1 MSGVFGASRK
11 RRRWCRCRVIK
22 SHSPCSFTLDNLYD
36 ELRLSWPSLGCSH
49 TLLMMLSGPFLSW
62 TSLTSSLSSN
72 HSETWIRLA
81 PTSLA
86 LQLPSLL
93 HQHLPD
99 RVPRRPTSPS
109 PPHPLPPP
117 LTLPPLLQVALFASF
132 TPLLVMLRP
141 NASSNSKSFVVSTL
155 LLIPQLPLP
164 PHRLSHLQ
172 TPHSPPQ
179 LHQQVPFLLP
189 HSSMTLTPPGM
200 QTLAP
205 QLI

>member
-1 MSGVFGASRK
+1 MSRSGSLSRFHPPPSL
-11 RRRWCRCRVIK
+11 WTT
-22 SHSPCSFTLDNLYD
+22 SMMSWLL
-36 ELRLSWPSLGCSH
+36 WPSLGRSH
-49 TLLMMLSGPFLSW
+49 THLMMLSGPFQSW

-72 HSETWIRLA
+72 RSETWIRLA

-117 LTLPPLLQVALFASF
+117 LTLPAVPQVALFASF
-132 TPLLVMLRP
+132 APLLVMLRP
-141 NASSNSKSFVVSTL
+141 NASSSSVSFVVLTPL
-155 LLIPQLPLP
+155 HHLQLPLP

-179 LHQQVPFLLP
+179 LHQQVPFLPP

>member
-1 MSGVFGASRK
+1 
-11 RRRWCRCRVIK
+11 
-22 SHSPCSFTLDNLYD
+22 
-36 ELRLSWPSLGCSH
+36 
-49 TLLMMLSGPFLSW
+49 MLSGPFQSW
-62 TSLTSSLSSN
+62 TNLTSNLSSN
-72 HSETWIRLA
+72 CSETWIRLA

-86 LQLPSLL
+86 LHLPLLL

-99 RVPRRPTSPS
+99 RIPRRPTSPS

-117 LTLPPLLQVALFASF
+117 LTLPAVPQVALFASF
-132 TPLLVMLRP
+132 VQLLVMLRP
-141 NASSNSKSFVVSTL
+141 NASSSSISCIVSTPL
-155 LLIPQLPLP
+155 HHPQLPLL

-179 LHQQVPFLLP
+179 LHQQVPFLPP
-189 HSSMTLTPPGM
+189 HSSMTLTPPGV